1 MRKILAFVKVQVSS
15 NVIRKAKPEESQ
27 IFKTLRFVQG
37 DNSIILHLASIL
49 FLASCILHLASS
61 VSLAESLK
69 IGYVDLQRALNQSS
83 TGKTA
88 LEKLKKDIEKENVI
102 LKEREEEI
110 KKLEEELS
118 KQGFMMKESERER
131 KTEEYRRRG
140 RDFDRYKEDTR
151 RDIMMK
157 EREMTARIVSEL
169 IKLAQKIG
177 QEEGFTVILEK
188 GEIVHFASDN
198 IDLTD
203 KLIKRYDEQKK

>member
-1 MRKILAFVKVQVSS
+1 MKKILSVIISAGFIFFGAS
-15 NVIRKAKPEESQ
+15 N
-27 IFKTLRFVQG
+27 LR
-37 DNSIILHLASIL
+37 
-49 FLASCILHLASS
+49 
-61 VSLAESLK
+61 AESLK
-69 IGYVDLQRALNQSS
+69 IGYVDLQKALNQSV

-88 LEKLKKDIEKENVI
+88 LEKLKNDIEKENEV

-110 KKLEEELS
+110 KKLEEELN
-118 KQGFMMKESERER
+118 KQGFMMKESEKER
-131 KTEEYRRRG
+131 KTEEYRRKG
-140 RDFDRYKEDTR
+140 RDFERYKEDTR

-157 EREMTARIVSEL
+157 EREMTARIISEL

-188 GEIVHFASDN
+188 GEIVLFASDN

>member
-1 MRKILAFVKVQVSS
+1 MRKILAVIIAAGFVYFGVS
-15 NVIRKAKPEESQ
+15 N
-27 IFKTLRFVQG
+27 LW
-37 DNSIILHLASIL
+37 
-49 FLASCILHLASS
+49 
-61 VSLAESLK
+61 AESLK
-69 IGYVDLQRALNQSS
+69 IGYVDLQKALNQSA
-83 TGKTA
+83 TGKAA
-88 LEKLKKDIEKENVI
+88 LEKLKKDIEKENTI
-102 LKEREEEI
+102 LKEREEEV

-131 KTEEYRRRG
+131 KTEEYRRKG
-140 RDFDRYKEDTR
+140 RDFDRYKEDIR

-188 GEIVHFASDN
+188 GEIVLFASDN

-203 KLIKRYDEQKK
+203 KLINRYDEQKK